1 MTNFE
6 IITTYLKH
14 GIPVS
19 VKIANGEHQTLSPT
33 KDKDGRYRAS
43 GWCSSLEET
52 KQRMGKCRGYINLE
66 ESCKDWTD
74 ITPFH
79 LDFEPYPVGMK
90 VVIIASG
97 LDDKIKT
104 NEDGTYQLVAFSGVY
119 SHAEL
124 VPCFEEEIVEEIAEE
139 NEILLVELERNLKE
153 LIKIQKE
160 IAGGWTGNAH
170 GALEKA
176 KKAEELL
183 NLIK

>member
-79 LDFEPYPVGMK
+79 LDFEPYPIGMK
-90 VVIIASG
+90 VKV
-97 LDDKIKT
+97 IKT
-104 NEDGTYQLVAFSGVY
+104 GTFDEIEFVYPSGYVIKNSTQLQ
-119 SHAEL
+119 SHTEL
-124 VPCFEEEIVEEIAEE
+124 MPNFEEEEEKVIEMTLTQIEE
-139 NEILLVELERNLKE
+139 KLNIKGLKI
-153 LIKIQKE
+153 IK
-160 IAGGWTGNAH
+160 
-170 GALEKA
+170 
-176 KKAEELL
+176 
-183 NLIK
+183 